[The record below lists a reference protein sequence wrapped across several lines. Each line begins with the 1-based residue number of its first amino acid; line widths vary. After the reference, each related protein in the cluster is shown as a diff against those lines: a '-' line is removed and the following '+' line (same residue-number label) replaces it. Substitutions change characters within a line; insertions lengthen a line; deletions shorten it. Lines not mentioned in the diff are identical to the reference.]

1 MIEEKKGIRAYL
13 YAMPCILSRRL
24 RTDLNIYEKKFT

>member
-1 MIEEKKGIRAYL
+1 MIEENKDIRAYL

-24 RTDLNIYEKKFT
+24 RTYLNIHERKFT